1 MKKYSEESPTE
12 QMIQMLES
20 DAIRDELCSKFK
32 LDSLYDIEEGEPYYK
47 DLLYKEYS
55 DHVQVK
61 KTKLESVEIEV
72 LSTSPQ
78 VAHEMV
84 KSIIDLYNVQVKT
97 LQDEKL
103 KEAVVTV
110 KEMMEQKKVEVDD
123 LESKLN
129 VLRREFGIL
138 DYGSQVKNLSKEYYK
153 LLARSNVDPNKI
165 AKVKAELDNLKL
177 KGVEYENLSG
187 RLWSVRDS
195 YNSFKLKYEEHVKE
209 LNRKKEYAIEIVNPY
224 KADKKSYPVRWLI
237 VLVSV
242 FIAMSG
248 ALGIIS
254 FLDRF

>member
-1 MKKYSEESPTE
+1 MGILVKGEITITKG
-12 QMIQMLES
+12 
-20 DAIRDELCSKFK
+20 FK
-32 LDSLYDIEEGEPYYK
+32 TWK
-47 DLLYKEYS
+47 
-55 DHVQVK
+55 
-61 KTKLESVEIEV
+61 
-72 LSTSPQ
+72 
-78 VAHEMV
+78 EMV
-84 KSIIDLYNVQVKT
+84 YA
-97 LQDEKL
+97 QDEKL

-254 FLDRF
+254 FLDRFERKKLV